1 MPTISGYV
9 RDAKVTTATNAKGKT
24 VDVSKKTAEELV
36 KEAGK
41 REAFHKPGRLSL
53 RKQRCR
59 NRVGRFRRISL
70 T

>member
-36 KEAGK
+36 KKLGK
-41 REAFHKPGRLSL
+41 GRL
-53 RKQRCR
+53 
-59 NRVGRFRRISL
+59 FISL
-70 T
+70 GDFLYENKDAEIELVDFEESP